1 MADKAEQF
9 KKQNA
14 GEKEPEMREVDG
26 AKQYLDEETKEWVSK
41 GEIKKR

>member
-1 MADKAEQF
+1 MTDKAEQF

-26 AKQYLDEETKEWVSK
+26 QKQYLDEVTKEWVSK